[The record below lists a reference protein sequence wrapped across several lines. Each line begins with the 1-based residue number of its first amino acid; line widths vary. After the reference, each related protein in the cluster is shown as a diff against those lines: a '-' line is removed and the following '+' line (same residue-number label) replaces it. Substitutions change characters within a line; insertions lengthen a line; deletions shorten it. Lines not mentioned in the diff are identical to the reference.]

1 MTPEEQ
7 KDYENNLPD
16 EKDEE
21 TLLAESQEWDESDN
35 YRGDR

>member
-1 MTPEEQ
+1 MTYSPS
-7 KDYENNLPD
+7 DCTDTDHD

-21 TLLAESQEWDESDN
+21 TLLAEAQEYDESDN